1 MKKIVTIILGSLILV
16 SCGDKTSSK
25 SVEKTLKSDNI
36 ATLIKKR
43 DELLANQET
52 LSNNIQ
58 KLNAKIEALDTTKKV
73 PLITSIIAKKELYN
87 HYLELQGNVTTKNL
101 VVIYPEFSGT
111 LTKVFVKEGQKVVK
125 NQLLAKIEDG
135 GLSQQ
140 LVQLQI
146 QADLA
151 KTTYERQKRLW
162 EQKIGSE
169 IQFLQAETNY
179 KAQTKAVEQLKKQV
193 AKTEVRA
200 PFSGIIDDVI
210 TEQGTVVAPGQS
222 PLFRIVNL
230 NNMYIETEIPEKYI
244 GSITK
249 NKKVEV
255 NIPILGLTVN
265 TKIRQT
271 SNYINPANRTFKAEI
286 NIPNKKDKIKPN
298 LTAKL
303 KINDYINNNAFL
315 IPLSIISEDA
325 NGKQYIYVVNNKN
338 NKNEGVS
345 ERIYIKTGFTQG
357 NLIEITEG
365 LKEGMEII
373 DEGARNIREG
383 QTVKIIN
390 N

>member
-1 MKKIVTIILGSLILV
+1 MKKILTLILASLILI

-25 SVEKTLKSDNI
+25 SVEKTLKTDNI
-36 ATLIKKR
+36 KKLIKKR
-43 DELLANQET
+43 DELLTTQET
-52 LSNNIQ
+52 LSENIQ

-101 VVIYPEFSGT
+101 VVIYPEFAGT

-151 KTTYERQKRLW
+151 KTTFERQKRLW

-169 IQFLQAETNY
+169 IQFLQAEASY

-193 AKTEVRA
+193 AKTEVKA

-222 PLFRIVNL
+222 ALFRIVNL

-249 NKKVEV
+249 NKKVTV
-255 NIPILGLTVN
+255 TIPILGLTVN

-271 SNYINPANRTFKAEI
+271 SNFINPANRTFKAEI
-286 NIPNKKDKIKPN
+286 NIPNKKDEIKPN
-298 LTAKL
+298 LSAKL
-303 KINDYINNNAFL
+303 KINDYVNDNAFL
-315 IPLSIISEDA
+315 IPLSIISENA
-325 NGKQYIYVVNNKN
+325 EGKQYVYIVNNIN
-338 NKNEGVS
+338 NKNEGVA
-345 ERIYIKTGFTQG
+345 ERIYIKTGYTQG
-357 NLIEITEG
+357 DLIEITEG
-365 LKEGMEII
+365 LKAGMEII
-373 DEGARNIREG
+373 NEGARNIREG

>member
-16 SCGDKTSSK
+16 SCGDKTNSK

-43 DELLANQET
+43 DELLANQEA

-193 AKTEVRA
+193 AKTEVKA

-230 NNMYIETEIPEKYI
+230 TNMYIETEIPEKYI

-249 NKKVEV
+249 NKQVEV
-255 NIPILGLTVN
+255 TIPILGLTVN
-265 TKIRQT
+265 TNIRQT

-325 NGKQYIYVVNNKN
+325 NGEQYIYVVNNKN

-357 NLIEITEG
+357 DLIEITEG

>member
-1 MKKIVTIILGSLILV
+1 
-16 SCGDKTSSK
+16 
-25 SVEKTLKSDNI
+25 
-36 ATLIKKR
+36 
-43 DELLANQET
+43 
-52 LSNNIQ
+52 
-58 KLNAKIEALDTTKKV
+58 
-73 PLITSIIAKKELYN
+73 
-87 HYLELQGNVTTKNL
+87 
-101 VVIYPEFSGT
+101 
-111 LTKVFVKEGQKVVK
+111 
-125 NQLLAKIEDG
+125 
-135 GLSQQ
+135 
-140 LVQLQI
+140 
-146 QADLA
+146 
-151 KTTYERQKRLW
+151 
-162 EQKIGSE
+162 
-169 IQFLQAETNY
+169 
-179 KAQTKAVEQLKKQV
+179 
-193 AKTEVRA
+193 
-200 PFSGIIDDVI
+200 
-210 TEQGTVVAPGQS
+210 
-222 PLFRIVNL
+222 
-230 NNMYIETEIPEKYI
+230 MYIETEIPEKYI

>member
-16 SCGDKTSSK
+16 SCGDKTNSK

-43 DELLANQET
+43 DELLANQEA

-193 AKTEVRA
+193 AKTEVKA

-230 NNMYIETEIPEKYI
+230 TNMYIETEIPEKYI

-249 NKKVEV
+249 NKQVEV
-255 NIPILGLTVN
+255 TIPILGLTVN
-265 TKIRQT
+265 TNIRQT

>member
-1 MKKIVTIILGSLILV
+1 MKKILTLILASLILI

-25 SVEKTLKSDNI
+25 SVEKTLKTDNI
-36 ATLIKKR
+36 KKLIKKR
-43 DELLANQET
+43 DELLTTQET
-52 LSNNIQ
+52 LSENIQ

-101 VVIYPEFSGT
+101 VVIYPEFAGT

-151 KTTYERQKRLW
+151 KTTFERQKRLW

-169 IQFLQAETNY
+169 IQFLQAEASY

-193 AKTEVRA
+193 AKTEVKA

-222 PLFRIVNL
+222 ALFRIVNL

-249 NKKVEV
+249 NKKVTV
-255 NIPILGLTVN
+255 TIPILGLTVN

-271 SNYINPANRTFKAEI
+271 SNFINPANRTFKAEI
-286 NIPNKKDKIKPN
+286 NIPNKKDEIKPN
-298 LTAKL
+298 LSAKL
-303 KINDYINNNAFL
+303 KINDYVNDNAFL
-315 IPLSIISEDA
+315 IPLSIISENA
-325 NGKQYIYVVNNKN
+325 EGKQYVYIVNNIN
-338 NKNEGVS
+338 NKNEGVA
-345 ERIYIKTGFTQG
+345 ERIYIKTGYTQG
-357 NLIEITEG
+357 DLIEINEG
-365 LKEGMEII
+365 LKAGMEII
-373 DEGARNIREG
+373 NEGARNIREG

>member
-16 SCGDKTSSK
+16 SCGDKTNSK

-43 DELLANQET
+43 DELLANQEA

-193 AKTEVRA
+193 AKTEVKA

-230 NNMYIETEIPEKYI
+230 TNMYIETEIPEKYI

-249 NKKVEV
+249 NKQVEV
-255 NIPILGLTVN
+255 TIPILGLTVN
-265 TKIRQT
+265 TNIRQT

-325 NGKQYIYVVNNKN
+325 NGEQYIYVVNNKN